1 MINLQKL
8 KDIRE
13 DNDINQEQM
22 AKILGVPRSTYSMW
36 EIGISIIPL
45 KHLCDFADY
54 FDVSLDYALGLTNNK
69 NSKNL
74 IKGLNLEII
83 GNNIKAIRKRNN
95 LSQENIAEILDVTQS
110 CIVKYEKGKIFI
122 STENVYKLAKE
133 FKISMNELCGKTK
146 K

>member
-1 MINLQKL
+1 MINFQKL

-22 AKILGVPRSTYSMW
+22 AKILSVPRSTYSMW

-74 IKGLNLEII
+74 IKGLNLEIL
-83 GNNIKAIRKRNN
+83 GDNIKTIRKRNN

>member
-1 MINLQKL
+1 MINFQKL

>member
-1 MINLQKL
+1 MINFQKL

-36 EIGISIIPL
+36 ELGISIIPL

-74 IKGLNLEII
+74 IKGLNLEIL
-83 GNNIKAIRKRNN
+83 GDKIKTIRKRNN

-110 CIVKYEKGKIFI
+110 
-122 STENVYKLAKE
+122 
-133 FKISMNELCGKTK
+133 
-146 K
+146 